1 MGKTEKSKLLTVIV
15 PVYNVEKYLDTCIKS
30 IINQTYSNLEII
42 LVDDGSK
49 DDSGRICDKYAEKD
63 KRIKVIHKE
72 NEGLSEARNLGIKL
86 SKGDYITFVDS
97 DDYIDERMYEILIHD
112 LEYYDVDI
120 ATCDYLRVEDYSRQ
134 IENSLSELLPD
145 VRLLYGET
153 PFARTPVMYEPG
165 IIILFSGH
173 KIGYINERV
182 FRYDANE
189 YLLLTVP
196 LPFECETYATSEVPL
211 AGVRLNVDIL
221 QLQELLMDIGEDEHF
236 QPSMAASGINSATLS
251 EEILCAAERLL
262 DVMERPLDA
271 RILGKQIIREI
282 LYYVLTG
289 PCGGA
294 LLALVSRQ
302 THFSLI
308 SRVLKRIENKYTE
321 NLSVEQLAAE
331 ANMSV
336 SAFHH
341 NFKSVTST
349 SPLQYLKNY
358 RLHKARMMIIHDGM
372 KASAAAMRVGY
383 ESASQFSREFK
394 RYFGVTPG
402 EDAAR
407 MRAMQGN

>member
-1 MGKTEKSKLLTVIV
+1 MSREAICLQLTEKIKLLKDSKNI
-15 PVYNVEKYLDTCIKS
+15 
-30 IINQTYSNLEII
+30 SNL
-42 LVDDGSK
+42 
-49 DDSGRICDKYAEKD
+49 
-63 KRIKVIHKE
+63 
-72 NEGLSEARNLGIKL
+72 
-86 SKGDYITFVDS
+86 
-97 DDYIDERMYEILIHD
+97 
-112 LEYYDVDI
+112 
-120 ATCDYLRVEDYSRQ
+120 
-134 IENSLSELLPD
+134 LPG
-145 VRLLYGET
+145 VRLLYGTE
-153 PFARTPVMYEPG
+153 PAPRTPVMYEPG
-165 IIILFSGH
+165 IIFLFSGH

-182 FRYDANE
+182 FRYDTNE

-196 LPFECETYATSEVPL
+196 LPFECETYATPDVPL
-211 AGVRLNVDIL
+211 AGMRINVDLL
-221 QLQELLMDIGEDEHF
+221 QLQELLMDIGEDERF

-271 RILGKQIIREI
+271 RILGKQIIREL
-282 LYYVLTG
+282 LYHVLTG
-289 PCGGA
+289 PRGGA

-308 SRVLKRIENKYTE
+308 SRVIKRIENKYTE
-321 NLSVEQLAAE
+321 SLNVEQLAAE

-349 SPLQYLKNY
+349 SPLQYLKTY

-407 MRAMQGN
+407 IRTLQGS

>member
-1 MGKTEKSKLLTVIV
+1 MNREEICLLLTDKIKHLKDI
-15 PVYNVEKYLDTCIKS
+15 EK
-30 IINQTYSNLEII
+30 NQGEW
-42 LVDDGSK
+42 
-49 DDSGRICDKYAEKD
+49 
-63 KRIKVIHKE
+63 
-72 NEGLSEARNLGIKL
+72 
-86 SKGDYITFVDS
+86 
-97 DDYIDERMYEILIHD
+97 
-112 LEYYDVDI
+112 
-120 ATCDYLRVEDYSRQ
+120 
-134 IENSLSELLPD
+134 LPD
-145 VRLLYGET
+145 IRLLYGTE
-153 PFARTPVMYEPG
+153 PGPRTPVMYDPG
-165 IIILFSGH
+165 IIFLFSGY

-196 LPFECETYATSEVPL
+196 LPFECETYATPEVPL
-211 AGVRLNVDIL
+211 AGIRINVDML
-221 QLQELLMDIGEDEHF
+221 QLQELLMDIGEDERF

-251 EEILCAAERLL
+251 DEILCAAERLL

-282 LYYVLTG
+282 LYHVLTG
-289 PCGGA
+289 PRGGA

-308 SRVLKRIENKYTE
+308 SRVIKRIENKYTE
-321 NLSVEQLAAE
+321 SLNVEQLAAE

-349 SPLQYLKNY
+349 SPLQYLKTY
-358 RLHKARMMIIHDGM
+358 RLHKARMMILHDGM

-407 MRAMQGN
+407 IRTLQGS

>member
-1 MGKTEKSKLLTVIV
+1 MNREEICLLLTDKIKHLKDI
-15 PVYNVEKYLDTCIKS
+15 EK
-30 IINQTYSNLEII
+30 NQ
-42 LVDDGSK
+42 G
-49 DDSGRICDKYAEKD
+49 
-63 KRIKVIHKE
+63 
-72 NEGLSEARNLGIKL
+72 
-86 SKGDYITFVDS
+86 
-97 DDYIDERMYEILIHD
+97 ER
-112 LEYYDVDI
+112 
-120 ATCDYLRVEDYSRQ
+120 
-134 IENSLSELLPD
+134 LPD
-145 VRLLYGET
+145 IRLLYGTE
-153 PFARTPVMYEPG
+153 PGPRTPVMYDPG
-165 IIILFSGH
+165 IIFLFSGH

-196 LPFECETYATSEVPL
+196 LPFECETYATPEVPL
-211 AGVRLNVDIL
+211 AGIRINVDML
-221 QLQELLMDIGEDEHF
+221 QLQELLMDIGEDERF
-236 QPSMAASGINSATLS
+236 QPSMAASGINSAMLS
-251 EEILCAAERLL
+251 DEILCAAERLL

-282 LYYVLTG
+282 LYHVLTG
-289 PCGGA
+289 PRGGA

-308 SRVLKRIENKYTE
+308 SRVIKRIENKYTE
-321 NLSVEQLAAE
+321 SLNVEQLAAE

-349 SPLQYLKNY
+349 SPLQYLKTY
-358 RLHKARMMIIHDGM
+358 RLHKARMMILHDGM

-407 MRAMQGN
+407 IRTLQGS